1 MTDASVSDPSRSIA
15 QVHDLCQRLITN
27 ISDVIV
33 GKEAEI
39 TLLLTALLTG
49 GHVLLDDVP
58 GTGKTKLAKTLARS
72 IDVPFKRIQFTI
84 DLLPSDLTGIHFYD
98 RKADE
103 FVFRPGP
110 LFANII
116 LADEINRATART
128 QSSLLECM
136 EERQITVDGKTF
148 PLSAPFFVIATQN
161 PVETQGTFPLPE
173 AQLDRFLLRLSMG
186 YPDRD
191 GAMEV
196 LSRFQAR
203 DPLLDLK
210 AVGSSGD
217 ISAAQTICETVFVH
231 PVVRNYILD
240 LIEATR
246 NHDDIILGASPRAS
260 IALLKAAKSYAA
272 IGGRNFVTPDDIKT
286 LFVPVVGHR
295 LILRA
300 SGSSLSLIGFG
311 RAQQRS
317 SDILTHIMNA
327 TPCPTEDFRP

>member
-1 MTDASVSDPSRSIA
+1 MTHAPTSDPTGSIA
-15 QVHDLCQRLITN
+15 FVQTLCRKITEN
-27 ISDVIV
+27 ISEVIV

-58 GTGKTKLAKTLARS
+58 GTGKTKLARTLARS

-84 DLLPSDLTGIHFYD
+84 DLLPSDLTGIHFFD

-103 FVFRPGP
+103 FIFRPGP
-110 LFANII
+110 LFANVI

-136 EERQITVDGKTF
+136 EEKQITVDGKTF

-173 AQLDRFLLRLSMG
+173 AQLDRFLIRLSMG
-186 YPDRD
+186 YPDRA
-191 GAMEV
+191 GALEI
-196 LSRFQAR
+196 LSRFQAK
-203 DPLLDLK
+203 DPLTDLK
-210 AVGSSGD
+210 TVGSSDD
-217 ISAAQTICETVFVH
+217 IKAAQSICETVFVH

-246 NHDDIILGASPRAS
+246 NREDVILGASPRAS
-260 IALLKAAKSYAA
+260 IALIKAVKSYAA
-272 IGGRNFVTPDDIKT
+272 IAGRNFVTPDDIKT
-286 LFVPVVGHR
+286 LFIPVVGHR

-300 SGSSLSLIGFG
+300 TGSSLSLIGFG

-317 SDILTHIMNA
+317 GEILTHIMNA
-327 TPCPTEDFRP
+327 TPCPTEDFRQ